1 MGLEG
6 RQSEKAAM
14 PTGGEH
20 PPGAREGSALRLCEV
35 TMNEALDVAGI
46 ESSAWTFLGG
56 ECLKSLRSSEGIL
69 R

>member
-20 PPGAREGSALRLCEV
+20 PPGSREGSALRSEV
-35 TMNEALDVAGI
+35 TMDEALDVAGI
-46 ESSAWTFLGG
+46 VRSAWTSLGG
-56 ECLKSLRSSEGIL
+56 ECLNPSEGIL

>member
-6 RQSEKAAM
+6 GQSEKAAM
-14 PTGGEH
+14 PTRGEQ
-20 PPGAREGSALRLCEV
+20 PPGAREGSALRSDV
-35 TMNEALDVAGI
+35 AMDEALDVAGI
-46 ESSAWTFLGG
+46 VRPALTLLGG

>member
-6 RQSEKAAM
+6 RQSEEAAM

-20 PPGAREGSALRLCEV
+20 PPGAREGSAPQREV
-35 TMNEALDVAGI
+35 TTDEALDVAGI
-46 ESSAWTFLGG
+46 VRSAWTLLGE
-56 ECLKSLRSSEGIL
+56 ECLKSLRSSKGIL

>member
-6 RQSEKAAM
+6 RKSEEAAM

-20 PPGAREGSALRLCEV
+20 PPGAREGNAPWIEV
-35 TMNEALDVAGI
+35 TMDEALDVAGI
-46 ESSAWTFLGG
+46 VRSAWMLLGG
-56 ECLKSLRSSEGIL
+56 ECLKSLRSSEWLL

>member
-20 PPGAREGSALRLCEV
+20 PPGAREGNALRSEV
-35 TMNEALDVAGI
+35 TMDEALDVAGVGK
-46 ESSAWTFLGG
+46 SALTLLGG
-56 ECLKSLRSSEGIL
+56 QCLKSLRSSEGIL

>member
-20 PPGAREGSALRLCEV
+20 PPGAREGTALRSEV
-35 TMNEALDVAGI
+35 TMGEALDVAGI
-46 ESSAWTFLGG
+46 VRSALTFG
-56 ECLKSLRSSEGIL
+56 ECLKSLRSSEAIL

>member
-6 RQSEKAAM
+6 RRSGKAAM

-20 PPGAREGSALRLCEV
+20 PPGEREGSALRSEV
-35 TMNEALDVAGI
+35 IMDEALDVAGTVR
-46 ESSAWTFLGG
+46 SLLG
-56 ECLKSLRSSEGIL
+56 EKCLRSSEGIL